1 MPPKI
6 LIIPARKHAAE
17 AYSEYLIRYLSD
29 EFYFEMG
36 QPPEPPYDDI
46 RQRVWTGATSPLE
59 KNPDEFDLI
68 YPHFN
73 SHTFVTPPEKYYHK
87 IVYVYFEPTYPSKG
101 MAAVAATS
109 ASVEKSFEGFDEPHF
124 NLRFGVDTELFKP
137 YPMVRTDDKFHIGF
151 TGNIQTPR
159 RYLKELF
166 MPLQSLP
173 DTRLVIYPA
182 VWWKHTRPDEIES
195 MGGQALI
202 DSIVEG
208 DRWFQGFPNCYNQ
221 MDVFVRCDI
230 NPGYQF
236 TVLEAAACGV
246 PIVTTD
252 PDLGKEVCEAGGGIY
267 VECVQGNFEPEVLKE
282 LAEDIQ
288 TAVKMYQ
295 DSPLIRK
302 LAGENGR
309 KFVEKNYTWK
319 KWIPK
324 WREFFREALKN
335 ADSNSR

>member
-36 QPPEPPYDDI
+36 QPSEPPYEDI
-46 RQRVWTGATSPLE
+46 KKRVWTGNTSPLE

-68 YPHFN
+68 YPHFD
-73 SHTFVTPPEKYYHK
+73 SHWFLSPEENYKK
-87 IVYVYFEPTYPSKG
+87 KVVNVQFELGKPRYKT
-101 MAAVAATS
+101 AALACTS
-109 ASVEKSFEGFDEPHF
+109 QPVHDSLGEHDSC
-124 NLRFGVDTELFKP
+124 LRFPVDTELFKP
-137 YPMVRTDDKFHIGF
+137 YPMVRTDSKFHVGF

-166 MPLQSLP
+166 MPLYSLP
-173 DTRLVIYPA
+173 DTRLMIYPA
-182 VWWKHTRPDEIES
+182 VWYKHTRTDEIES
-195 MGGQALI
+195 MGGQQLI

-208 DRWFQGFPNCYNQ
+208 DKWFQGFPNCYNQ

-246 PIVTTD
+246 PVVTTD
-252 PDLGKEVCEAGGGIY
+252 PGLGKELCDAGGGIY
-267 VECVQGNFEPEVLKE
+267 VECVQGNFEPAVLEE
-282 LAEDIQ
+282 LAGR
-288 TAVKMYQ
+288 
-295 DSPLIRK
+295 IRK
-302 LAGENGR
+302 AVMQIQKDKAGMGFVGR
-309 KFVEKNYTWK
+309 DFVEENYTFS

-324 WREFFREALKN
+324 WREFFKKGLEN
-335 ADSNSR
+335 AGS